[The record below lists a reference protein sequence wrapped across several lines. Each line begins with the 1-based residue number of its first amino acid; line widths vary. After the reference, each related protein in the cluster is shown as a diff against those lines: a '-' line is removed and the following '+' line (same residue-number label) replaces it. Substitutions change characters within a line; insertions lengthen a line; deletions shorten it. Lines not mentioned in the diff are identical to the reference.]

1 MSVPPGE
8 HLCRAGSSSLT
19 LILPERLDS
28 PRRTPMDS
36 SSEKCLGSRGPGRP
50 ERAALAIASPNA
62 LEPPA
67 HPHWPAASTLTTAQ
81 APTCPSTPPVNVS
94 RQHSHCLI
102 KVQGFNRSFEKKK
115 NQITPTPGPATW
127 PTAPTAQQ
135 CWARPAKARPA
146 RGSCL
151 FPEDAC
157 SQRGRHSQLHL
168 ICPETGWR

>member
-1 MSVPPGE
+1 MPPGE

-115 NQITPTPGPATW
+115 KTKLLLPRAQPPGPLPLLHGNAG
-127 PTAPTAQQ
+127 PGPP
-135 CWARPAKARPA
+135 RPGQPEVPA
-146 RGSCL
+146 YSRRTPAASGAGILSC
-151 FPEDAC
+151 
-157 SQRGRHSQLHL
+157 
-168 ICPETGWR
+168 I